1 MRFIGLIFSLMAIFF
16 GGGTFVANAQEM
28 QSSTCDLT
36 FVGRGETTLVEE
48 VTVENL
54 STGEIVTLNGTDILR
69 LSSNPSG
76 IDEVIGGSFLTEPR
90 LTPNPADDEGRM
102 IFDAPKSGKIQV
114 AITTLSGQLKQQ
126 AIFDVTTG
134 RHAVTLPAQAKGI
147 YVVSVKGAGLDAACK
162 WICLGTGDGMGDI
175 TLQDASGE
183 QLATRSNG
191 KPATRAVD
199 IVEMEFHKGDL
210 LRFVGKSGNRT
221 TIVMNA
227 PTCSH
232 DITFDFYTCTDA
244 TGKHYPIVRIGDI
257 LWMAE
262 DLGYVGS
269 TVVPLM
275 RNASMWEQYDASTP
289 MAAYYDFDAGNATQG
304 AYYNLAGAKAAMP
317 EGWGL
322 PSAGEVDF
330 MVNKLGG
337 YKAASNLLKS
347 RGDDMWP
354 TTLTDKDSTSFNAL
368 PYGYVTPEGKFND
381 YYIGVRYLTRSTK
394 NGGFPFVFELNNSS
408 DMKLDLN
415 TPIDDLSYGFKVR
428 CCRPAPTAYDNMMKH
443 FMTDAELVT
452 RAGSNSE
459 GVFGNGPLGNSFT
472 MAMGKQKILTNLS
485 SCITDVDWHQGTTV
499 YDSYSKKTN
508 VNNVPS
514 YGEYLKKAAVM
525 NNKTGRQ
532 NMVIALWEN
541 KLLPFT
547 KEGLGANVDNLPGL
561 GTVSLVI
568 IGDST
573 QNYAKVDSIGLKTEF
588 TMAALDESWDWL
600 RTGKTVLEHNLGENA
615 ELYNTTYHRHTIG
628 HQFRIM
634 EMYSKRFNVVC
645 ADFNGDGTDDIVV
658 VVSRK
663 VAIFDGE
670 TFAEITSRE
679 FNSTN
684 VRVAVGDVDN
694 DGAMDL
700 TVLYGCTEEGAET
713 CQVEVYCN
721 GDLTVRPDFYTTVP
735 VGAINDIKVGDVT
748 GDGRDDIVTLTG
760 ETFADAFALRV
771 FTHDAGQ
778 TGELCT
784 MATINGEHKF
794 DYSTQSGLK
803 LKNRPWISNM
813 NITLLHKRGSMYAAD
828 IVFGSSWYRWND
840 ETKVLDDCVNAY
852 GNVAPLPMAAN
863 DFRYVPSDCAW
874 AANIDGNEEGKEV
887 LVYLVTG
894 EPEYTQHPWDITNKD
909 IMFGQTKFNMDE
921 SYGFY
926 TCWYDY
932 AGGGGSIGLKNTDV
946 LKQQGMRFYSTLKAD
961 QNAAAFGSEKL
972 YYSEADAQ
980 QIAFT
985 FPICLPV
992 RSAEPA
998 TVLKFKSHETTMS
1011 EPRIYALMAAPPY
1024 YKYEADGVTPYEYA
1038 YDMGSAWGIS
1048 TSVSNGSENSST
1060 STASVIAGFEQE
1072 ITLPIIG
1079 TKIGEVDFTTKAEF
1093 EWTNST
1099 SKETTV
1105 EKSNTFQSK
1114 DDDVVIMQAY
1124 FYNTYNYEVVS
1135 SGNVDAIGST
1145 ISFSTPKQPRT
1156 LMLTL
1161 GDYEMLAADDRNIP
1175 NLRQVFTHTVGEPF
1189 SYPSDKS
1196 HIKSNVRG
1204 CEVLWGAPVNG
1215 EEFIGVGTG
1224 GNANREITLTQSTS
1238 ESAGFSIGVDIELVA
1253 STAGVKVG
1261 AGYGYNNSNTTTH
1274 TEGEGHT
1281 IGGTVAGLRKI
1292 GEGGLSDFRWNVCWY
1307 TYRVGN
1313 QTFPVIYYVVKK

>member
-1 MRFIGLIFSLMAIFF
+1 MFA
-16 GGGTFVANAQEM
+16 AYAQE
-28 QSSTCDLT
+28 TPTFFYDLT

-54 STGEIVTLNGTDILR
+54 STGETLTLNGTDILR

-289 MAAYYDFDAGNATQG
+289 MAAYYDFDAGNAAQG
-304 AYYNLAGAKAAMP
+304 AYYNLAGAKVAMP

-330 MVNKLGG
+330 MVSKLGG

-394 NGGFPFVFELNNSS
+394 NGGYPLFFEISNNA
-408 DMKLDLN
+408 DLKLDVN
-415 TPIDDLSYGFKVR
+415 KPIDNLSYGFKVR
-428 CCRPAPTAYDNMMKH
+428 GCRPAPTAYDNMLKH
-443 FMTDAELVT
+443 FMTEQEVVS

-459 GVFGNGPLGNSFT
+459 GIFGNGPLGNNFT
-472 MAMGKQKILTNLS
+472 MAVGQQKILTNLS

-525 NNKTGRQ
+525 NNKNGRQ

-541 KLLPFT
+541 QLTPFT
-547 KEGLGANVDNLPGL
+547 TEGGITSNLDNLPGQ
-561 GTVSLVI
+561 GRVSLVI
-568 IGDST
+568 VSDST
-573 QNYAKVDSIGLKTEF
+573 QNYAKVDSIRLKTEF
-588 TMAALDESWDWL
+588 TMAALDSSWDFL
-600 RTGKTVLEHNLGENA
+600 RNGYNLQMETMGETMNTKTTDVHIHVVGH
-615 ELYNTTYHRHTIG
+615 TY
-628 HQFRIM
+628 RIM
-634 EMYSKRFNVVC
+634 EMYSKRFNVMC

-658 VVSRK
+658 VVSKK

-670 TFAEITSRE
+670 TFAEIASRE
-679 FNSTN
+679 FTSTN
-684 VRVAVGDVDN
+684 VRAAVGDIDN

-700 TVLYGCTEEGAET
+700 TVLYGSMEEEGTEF
-713 CQVEVYCN
+713 CQVEAYRN
-721 GDLTVRPDFYTTVP
+721 GNLAERPDFYASVP
-735 VGAINDIKVGDVT
+735 IGAINDIKVGDVT
-748 GDGRDDIVTLTG
+748 GDGTDDIVTLSTLWM
-760 ETFADAFALRV
+760 DDDYSLRIL
-771 FTHDAGQ
+771 TYNENQ
-778 TGELCT
+778 TGGLQIISSVDGKHNYDISDN
-784 MATINGEHKF
+784 A
-794 DYSTQSGLK
+794 SLK
-803 LKNRPWISNM
+803 LKNKPTILSSNL
-813 NITLLHKRGSMYAAD
+813 TLLHKRGSIYAAD
-828 IVFGSSWYRWND
+828 IVFGGEWYRWND
-840 ETKVLDDCVNAY
+840 ELKKIEDMLPAY
-852 GNVAPLPMAAN
+852 GNIAKMPN
-863 DFRYVPSDCAW
+863 SGNKFYYIPSDCVW
-874 AANIDGNEEGKEV
+874 AANIDGNTDGKEV
-887 LVYLVTG
+887 LVYLSTG
-894 EPEYTQHPWDITNKD
+894 APTYTINPWSNYSRK
-909 IMFGQTKFNMDE
+909 MDE
-921 SYGFY
+921 SIGFC
-926 TCWYDY
+926 TNWYDY
-932 AGGGGSIGLKNTDV
+932 EGGGGSIGSTRSDF
-946 LKQQGMRFYSTLKAD
+946 LKQQNIRFYSTLEGDGKGGFWYTD
-961 QNAAAFGSEKL
+961 DEGRNYHQS
-972 YYSEADAQ
+972 
-980 QIAFT
+980 FT

-992 RSAEPA
+992 RSGEPA
-998 TVLKFKSHETTMS
+998 TVLKFKNHETTMS

-1024 YKYEADGVTPYEYA
+1024 YKYEADGVTPYEYN
-1038 YDMGSAWGIS
+1038 YDMGTAWGVS
-1048 TSVSNGSENSST
+1048 TSISDGSENSSS
-1060 STASVIAGFEQE
+1060 STASVITGYEQE

-1079 TKIGEVDFTTKAEF
+1079 TKIGEIDFSLKAEF

-1099 SKETTV
+1099 SKEFTV
-1105 EKSNTFQSK
+1105 TKSNTFESQ
-1114 DDDVVIMQAY
+1114 DDDVVVMQAY

-1145 ISFSTPKQPRT
+1145 LSFSTPKQPRT
-1156 LMLTL
+1156 MMLTL
-1161 GDYEMLAADDRNIP
+1161 GDFEMLAADDRNIP
-1175 NLRQVFTHTVGEPF
+1175 NLRQVFKHTVGEPF

-1196 HIKSNVRG
+1196 HITSNVRG
-1204 CEVLWGAPVNG
+1204 CEVLWGAPVSG

-1224 GNANREITLTQSTS
+1224 GCVSREISLDESTA
-1238 ESAGFSIGVDIELVA
+1238 ESAGFSTGIEIELV
-1253 STAGVKVG
+1253 STFANVKLG

-1274 TEGEGHT
+1274 TEGKGHT

-1307 TYRVGN
+1307 KYTIGG